1 MSKQVVKKIFKGIG
15 RAIGIAFIVIE
26 VVIILFLVVS
36 KIQGN
41 TPTIFGYQMYFIQ
54 TSSMSPNLE
63 PGDVIVSKKYN
74 GGELKAGE
82 KDGSVVTYLGDI
94 EEIPGDSDLITHRVI
109 EIVDEN
115 TVITKGDNP
124 INDPDAPISKDDI
137 KAVMVYKTVIIDKIY
152 SVINT
157 TWGFWLFVFAPIAIL
172 IISEIVSLVKEL
184 KKAKEV
190 ADEDEDKKE

>member
-157 TWGFWLFVFAPIAIL
+157 TWGFWLFVFAPIAAL

>member
-94 EEIPGDSDLITHRVI
+94 EEIPGDSNLITHRVI

-157 TWGFWLFVFAPIAIL
+157 TWGFWLFVFAPIAAL